1 MDIRKVKK
9 LIELLDESGI
19 AEIEITEGEEAVRIS
34 RYPSGAMITQA
45 SAPYAPAPASPQAP
59 AAASAPTA
67 AQPSESA
74 LPAAE
79 EDGFPVTAPMVGT
92 FYASSSPGAAPYVQV
107 GDRVSEGD
115 TLCIIEAMKMM
126 NQIEADVSGVIKSIR
141 VQNGEPVEY
150 GQTLFVIDQRASE

>member
-34 RYPSGAMITQA
+34 RYPSGAMVTQVP
-45 SAPYAPAPASPQAP
+45 APYAAAPQAP
-59 AAASAPTA
+59 AAAAAPAPTQAAESAPA
-67 AQPSESA
+67 
-74 LPAAE
+74 AAE

-141 VQNGEPVEY
+141 VQNGDPVEY
-150 GQTLFVIDQRASE
+150 GQTLFVIDQRAAE